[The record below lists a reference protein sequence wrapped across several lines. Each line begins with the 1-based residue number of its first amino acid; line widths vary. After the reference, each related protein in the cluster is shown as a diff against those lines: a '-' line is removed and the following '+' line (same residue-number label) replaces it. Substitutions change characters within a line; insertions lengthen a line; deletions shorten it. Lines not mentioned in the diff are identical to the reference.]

1 MPRIRSLKPEFWSS
15 PGIETISPWA
25 RLLFQAMWNWADDAG
40 RGTCNLREL
49 QGFAFPNDTAEEVG
63 TSDGFRRT
71 MSEVRGQ
78 FGVIFYRVK
87 GRPYYEIPSFHGHQ
101 RNERMAKGK
110 HPSSTEGEP
119 WDFMALSSDGAE
131 DVGASDT
138 TARNVSEAPTT
149 SGTGCKEQGNR
160 GTGESAPSGAGTSVP
175 REINAGVVVG
185 AWTDAYEATAGTK
198 ASGGMR
204 GQVGREAR
212 QLLEDG
218 ADPALVLQA
227 ARDVAEK
234 GRSTLEREYGP
245 LAARARIRAVPDDED
260 YEAPQAPREVVFDP
274 DPSRLIRW
282 HEEQKAAWLA
292 ERGRA

>member
-1 MPRIRSLKPEFWSS
+1 MARIRSLKPEFWSS

-110 HPSSTEGEP
+110 HPPSSEGEP
-119 WDFMALSSDGAE
+119 WDFMILSSDGTE
-131 DVGASDT
+131 GVGSSVAT
-138 TARNVSEAPTT
+138 ERKVSEAPNT
-149 SGTGCKEQGNR
+149 SGTGYKEQGNR
-160 GTGESAPSGAGTSVP
+160 GTGVSAPNGAGAVAPLDLTP
-175 REINAGVVVG
+175 NAVVA
-185 AWTDAYEATAGTK
+185 AWVEAFNAPKGRQNP
-198 ASGGMR
+198 SGGMR
-204 GQVGREAR
+204 AQAGREAKR
-212 QLLEDG
+212 LIDGNGKPDLILE
-218 ADPALVLQA
+218 A
-227 ARDVAEK
+227 ARRAGDK
-234 GRSTLEREYGP
+234 GYPTLEREYAP
-245 LAARARIRAVPDDED
+245 LVRANGRPGS
-260 YEAPQAPREVVFDP
+260 QLDP
-274 DPSRLIRW
+274 W
-282 HEEQKAAWLA
+282 VEQ
-292 ERGRA
+292 